1 MENLTGKVAF
11 ITGGAS
17 GIGFGMARAFLEE
30 GMKVAL
36 ADWNDKRIARAKE
49 QLAGNNAA
57 IFIKTD
63 VTDRQSLRDAAQETL
78 DAFGK
83 IHVLCNN
90 AGVSGGGTADD
101 PEFDAFDRV
110 MAVNFGGVLNGTKII
125 VPIIKAQG
133 EGGHVVC
140 TSSMAGVVPLIGFAA
155 YSASKYAVRGYAE
168 SLRMDLAPLG
178 IGVSCLFP
186 GATRTG
192 MLFPPEDRPDIDFH
206 QDQANAFQKAL
217 WEAARAGVDPLET
230 GRAVVAA
237 IKANRFHIFTN
248 REFLDEVV
256 RLNREM
262 EAAFPAQD
270 PPEGRVVFETMRAEM
285 AKNLLATGNRPPAA
299 QETEALVFGAEIE
312 RSTGEPAANRQRW
325 PFAAGTGTVPAGDG

>member
-1 MENLTGKVAF
+1 MEQLTGKVAF

-17 GIGFGMARAFLEE
+17 GIGLGMARAFLEE

-36 ADWNDKRIARAKE
+36 ADWNDKRIAAARE
-49 QLAGNNAA
+49 LLAGNNAA
-57 IFIKTD
+57 VFIKTN
-63 VTDRQSLRDAAQETL
+63 VAERESLRAAAAETL
-78 DAFGK
+78 AAFGK

-90 AGVSGGGTADD
+90 AGINGGGTADD
-101 PEFDAFDRV
+101 PEFEAFDRV

-140 TSSMAGVVPLIGFAA
+140 TSSMAGVVPLPGLAA
-155 YSASKYAVRGYAE
+155 YAASKYAVRGYAE

-186 GATRTG
+186 GATRTN
-192 MLFPPEDRPDIDFH
+192 MLFPPEDRPDLDLH
-206 QDQANAFQKAL
+206 EDQANAFQQAL
-217 WEAARAGVDPLET
+217 WEAARTGIDPLET

-248 REFLDEVV
+248 REFLDEVT
-256 RLNREM
+256 RMNREM
-262 EAAFPAQD
+262 EGAFPEQD

-285 AKNLLATGNRPPAA
+285 ARDLLAPGNRAPAA
-299 QETEALVFGAEIE
+299 QSAGDLVFGAEAD
-312 RSTGEPAANRQRW
+312 RGQ
-325 PFAAGTGTVPAGDG
+325 